1 MLLMVVRIHL
11 PELVLFFESI
21 SSLENLAG
29 LWRAPPLSS

>member
-1 MLLMVVRIHL
+1 
-11 PELVLFFESI
+11 VLFFESI